1 MIQRMLYNSILKNLK
16 FRDEIRK
23 EIILMIHYEEPK
35 LEIILM
41 QNEEVIV
48 SSPITN
54 DPNNLGTEWWG

>member
-1 MIQRMLYNSILKNLK
+1 MLYNSILKNLK

>member
-1 MIQRMLYNSILKNLK
+1 MLYNSILKNLK

-41 QNEEVIV
+41 QDEEVIV

>member
-1 MIQRMLYNSILKNLK
+1 
-16 FRDEIRK
+16 
-23 EIILMIHYEEPK
+23 MIHYEEPK